1 MSFIEQSEENVK
13 NQLVNEESTGGIAG
27 FVGSAGTRIDTLF
40 SGPFHPDY
48 NEVKQTL
55 DKQLDR
61 RKQQRSEMEREAKKQ
76 GVKTVG
82 RPDPVGGYFE
92 VNTDLAK
99 ASYDEL
105 DFYAQQHQKYSIEN
119 TPEAKTEWVPVIWD
133 YQYDE
138 PVPESE
144 FKQPVYDEEPDYYA
158 SENFINKSE
167 TNWQYINIGEDK

>member
-1 MSFIEQSEENVK
+1 MSFIEESEENVK
-13 NQLVNEESTGGIAG
+13 YLYLKEVSGGTVGGFTGR
-27 FVGSAGTRIDTLF
+27 AGTRIDTLF

-48 NEVKQTL
+48 NEVKATL

-61 RKQQRSEMEREAKKQ
+61 RKQQRSDMERSAKKQ

-82 RPDPVGGYFE
+82 NPSPVGGYFD
-92 VNTDLAK
+92 VNTDLAN

-105 DFYAQQHQKYSIEN
+105 DFYANNHKKYSIEN

-144 FKQPVYDEEPDYYA
+144 FKQPTYDEEPDYYA
-158 SENFINKSE
+158 DENFVNKSE
-167 TNWQYINIGEDK
+167 TDWKYINIGEDK